1 MKKLFKGLLYNLGK
15 NINEE
20 TLDESQLIKVLR
32 EFLQEKRYEII
43 PSVNLYI

>member
-20 TLDESQLIKVLR
+20 PLDESQLIKVLR
-32 EFLQEKRYEII
+32 EFLQEKRYERPFFLSI
-43 PSVNLYI
+43 